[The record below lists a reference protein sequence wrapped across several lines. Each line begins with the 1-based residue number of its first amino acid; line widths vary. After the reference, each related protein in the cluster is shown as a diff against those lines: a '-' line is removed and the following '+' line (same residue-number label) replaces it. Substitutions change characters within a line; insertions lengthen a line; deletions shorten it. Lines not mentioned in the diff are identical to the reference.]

1 MRIRL
6 RRSEIRNDTIP
17 YSFYGSNS
25 SSNSNEE
32 FPDIP
37 TEEEEELGDIPID
50 DAEEL
55 PDIPVEDIPVE
66 EIKIPDIPV

>member
-17 YSFYGSNS
+17 YSFYGNKNNS

-37 TEEEEELGDIPID
+37 IEEEEELG
-50 DAEEL
+50 
-55 PDIPVEDIPVE
+55 DIPVEDIPVE

>member
-17 YSFYGSNS
+17 YSFYGNKNNS
-25 SSNSNEE
+25 SNNEE

-50 DAEEL
+50 DTEEP